1 MNFSVLMSVYKN
13 DKLEF
18 LKAAIESI
26 LKQTV
31 KPNEIV
37 VVVDGPVETEIV
49 QLLQNYETKIKC
61 FKLVFLEENLGLGNA
76 LEVGLNHCSYDFVAR
91 MDADDISVED
101 RFEKQIKAFQEE
113 KSLSIVGGQIEEFM
127 GEIKNVIG
135 VRKVPSEHEEIKQYI
150 KSRCPFNHMTVMFR
164 KEEVEKVGG
173 YVEWHFNEDYYLWLR
188 MYLLNCQFK
197 NLEDTLVYVRVG
209 EEMYQ
214 RRGGFSYFKSEAGI
228 QKYMLTHKIIS
239 FSKYLSNVFLRFVL
253 QVLMPNKFRA
263 LVFKKFARKGVK

>member
-127 GEIKNVIG
+127 GE
-135 VRKVPSEHEEIKQYI
+135 
-150 KSRCPFNHMTVMFR
+150 SRRQCL
-164 KEEVEKVGG
+164 KES
-173 YVEWHFNEDYYLWLR
+173 
-188 MYLLNCQFK
+188 
-197 NLEDTLVYVRVG
+197 
-209 EEMYQ
+209 
-214 RRGGFSYFKSEAGI
+214 RRQATGQSYWR
-228 QKYMLTHKIIS
+228 LH
-239 FSKYLSNVFLRFVL
+239 
-253 QVLMPNKFRA
+253 
-263 LVFKKFARKGVK
+263 